1 MNQGLISRRYASALW
16 MYAKKNGQEDR
27 VYAETNLLSSSFT
40 KYAPLKRVLSNPILS
55 REKKL
60 AVVTMIAGQD
70 VSEVFRN
77 FLQLLF
83 ANKRDEFLRT
93 ICLSYE
99 TIYLKEKKILK
110 ASLITAIPVDA
121 TMEQRIIQ
129 KIEKSTGHTIRL
141 TSAVNPAI
149 LGGCIITVDTWRL
162 DSSVTTQ
169 LKRIKESLLETA
181 NNF

>member
-27 VYAETNLLSSSFT
+27 VYAETNLLNSSFT
-40 KYAPLKRVLSNPILS
+40 KYARLKRVLSTPILS

-60 AVVTMIAGQD
+60 AVVTMIAGEN

-129 KIEKSTGHTIRL
+129 KIEKSTGHTIHM
-141 TSAVNPAI
+141 AAEVNPAI

-169 LKRIKESLLETA
+169 LKQIKESLLETA